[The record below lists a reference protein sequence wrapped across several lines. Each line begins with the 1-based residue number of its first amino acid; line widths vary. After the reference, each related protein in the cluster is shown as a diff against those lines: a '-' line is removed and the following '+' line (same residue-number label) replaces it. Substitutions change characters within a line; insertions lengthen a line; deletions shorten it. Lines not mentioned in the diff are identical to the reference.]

1 MEENTYLNNE
11 SDSDDFELLNGKKKE
26 NQITRKTYF
35 PQKYYKLY
43 ILLISIFIL
52 FIPRV
57 HKIKELDINNS
68 LNQTQI
74 QTETKNKTQ
83 IHTETKNKTQTET
96 ETKNITQTETNN
108 KTQIQTETK
117 NITQTETK
125 NRTQT
130 ETKNRTQTEDETKT
144 QTKDE
149 TKIETKEETKI
160 ETKNKT
166 YCLLFNVENVHL
178 LKELGLL
185 AWSMHKYLGYDSFMA
200 TYKNGN
206 YDYLKYLPGLRLE
219 FIPNVKRDFVADSLT
234 WLRSNAKRIDVLHL
248 FHMYDRTKRHVE
260 LYKQVNPSG
269 KVYLKLDGTV
279 TKQNVFK
286 DTSIIDFISTEF
298 KEYAIEVAK
307 VLKRPIGFVPNP
319 IHPNEIQEFRKFE
332 NRKNNIFYVGRVESD
347 KGSHTLLEAFVKI
360 HDKIPNWTLT
370 LAGPINNK
378 LTIAKNFFNIYPN
391 LKGKVIFTGN
401 INDRDRLIELYRSSK
416 IFAFPSRHEGCPIS
430 LAEAV
435 SQGCFPV
442 VSDIR
447 PNKLLTNNF
456 KYAYYHE
463 RDNTAQL
470 ADKLL
475 YACLHEAEIE
485 KLAILGRNAMVERCD
500 LEKCAKTIH
509 EGVFSNEL
517 KKK

>member
-26 NQITRKTYF
+26 NQITRKTYL

-96 ETKNITQTETNN
+96 ETKNITQTETKN
-108 KTQIQTETK
+108 K
-117 NITQTETK
+117 
-125 NRTQT
+125 TQT
-130 ETKNRTQTEDETKT
+130 ETKNRTQTEDETKI

-319 IHPNEIQEFRKFE
+319 IHPNEVQEFRKFE

-360 HDKIPNWTLT
+360 LT
-370 LAGPINNK
+370 LAGAINNK

-416 IFAFPSRHEGCPIS
+416 IFAFPSRHEGCPISSRHEGCPIS

-485 KLAILGRNAMVERCD
+485 KLAILGRNAMVERCTCHFRK
-500 LEKCAKTIH
+500 KCN
-509 EGVFSNEL
+509 G
-517 KKK
+517 

>member
-26 NQITRKTYF
+26 NQITRKTYL

-83 IHTETKNKTQTET
+83 IHTETKNK
-96 ETKNITQTETNN
+96 
-108 KTQIQTETK
+108 
-117 NITQTETK
+117 
-125 NRTQT
+125 TQT

-234 WLRSNAKRIDVLHL
+234 
-248 FHMYDRTKRHVE
+248 
-260 LYKQVNPSG
+260 
-269 KVYLKLDGTV
+269 
-279 TKQNVFK
+279 
-286 DTSIIDFISTEF
+286 
-298 KEYAIEVAK
+298 
-307 VLKRPIGFVPNP
+307 
-319 IHPNEIQEFRKFE
+319 
-332 NRKNNIFYVGRVESD
+332 
-347 KGSHTLLEAFVKI
+347 
-360 HDKIPNWTLT
+360 
-370 LAGPINNK
+370 
-378 LTIAKNFFNIYPN
+378 
-391 LKGKVIFTGN
+391 
-401 INDRDRLIELYRSSK
+401 
-416 IFAFPSRHEGCPIS
+416 
-430 LAEAV
+430 
-435 SQGCFPV
+435 
-442 VSDIR
+442 
-447 PNKLLTNNF
+447 
-456 KYAYYHE
+456 
-463 RDNTAQL
+463 
-470 ADKLL
+470 
-475 YACLHEAEIE
+475 
-485 KLAILGRNAMVERCD
+485 
-500 LEKCAKTIH
+500 
-509 EGVFSNEL
+509 
-517 KKK
+517 

>member
-96 ETKNITQTETNN
+96 ETKNITQTETKN
-108 KTQIQTETK
+108 KTQTETETKNITQTETK

-206 YDYLKYLPGLRLE
+206 YDYLK
-219 FIPNVKRDFVADSLT
+219 
-234 WLRSNAKRIDVLHL
+234 
-248 FHMYDRTKRHVE
+248 
-260 LYKQVNPSG
+260 
-269 KVYLKLDGTV
+269 
-279 TKQNVFK
+279 
-286 DTSIIDFISTEF
+286 
-298 KEYAIEVAK
+298 
-307 VLKRPIGFVPNP
+307 
-319 IHPNEIQEFRKFE
+319 
-332 NRKNNIFYVGRVESD
+332 
-347 KGSHTLLEAFVKI
+347 
-360 HDKIPNWTLT
+360 
-370 LAGPINNK
+370 
-378 LTIAKNFFNIYPN
+378 
-391 LKGKVIFTGN
+391 
-401 INDRDRLIELYRSSK
+401 
-416 IFAFPSRHEGCPIS
+416 
-430 LAEAV
+430 
-435 SQGCFPV
+435 
-442 VSDIR
+442 
-447 PNKLLTNNF
+447 
-456 KYAYYHE
+456 
-463 RDNTAQL
+463 
-470 ADKLL
+470 
-475 YACLHEAEIE
+475 
-485 KLAILGRNAMVERCD
+485 
-500 LEKCAKTIH
+500 
-509 EGVFSNEL
+509 
-517 KKK
+517 